1 MDQEDIAASSFI
13 NFLKRRKAYVYID
26 LQHYDEAE
34 SLLKKMLDD
43 PDNTDFA
50 IGELAYLQKLKGDGK

>member
-1 MDQEDIAASSFI
+1 
-13 NFLKRRKAYVYID
+13 VYID
-26 LQHYDEAE
+26 LQRYDEAE
-34 SLLKKMLDD
+34 ALLKRMLDD